1 MAHQAA
7 TAKLLG
13 GIGVVLLAVLLASC
27 SGGDGG
33 AGPAGPAGPPGTPGI
48 GVTTAATSLQFTVD
62 RITVASPPVVEFTL
76 TNESNIRFVGLAQ
89 GQIRF
94 TLAKLVPG
102 VNGNPSAWQ
111 SYINRTETKG
121 AGAWG
126 AGGTATQ
133 ANSESNGT
141 LVNNGDGTYRYTFA
155 NNVTNITS
163 PIAVSWQP
171 ALTHRLGVQISGGTL
186 PVTNAAYDW
195 RPSDGATAGL
205 ASRDIVQTASCNECH
220 AKLALHGGGRTETEY
235 CVTCHNP
242 GTTDANSGNTVDF
255 KVMIHKIHRGEFLPS
270 VEAGGTYRIWGN
282 SDSLHDFSHVAY
294 PQDIRNCTKCHDA
307 TDAATPQG
315 GNWETGY
322 SVEAC
327 GSCHDDVNF
336 ATGAGHT
343 SGAIVAQNG
352 ECTICHGAGFAP
364 SAAEAHVIPGKVAGA
379 KYRLNIISV
388 ANAGPG
394 QFPVITYEVTDPT
407 NANARYNIM
416 SGSDPAWTNGA
427 VSILLGW
434 NNADHH
440 NQGNGSATT
449 PASAVSLNGRA
460 ASTGNNAAPT
470 ANADGTFTVTSLR
483 AIPASEAGSGVAG
496 MTARV
501 GADHDGDGSF
511 TDRVPVKSV
520 VKYFAITDAT
530 PVARRSVV
538 DIVNNC
544 DDCHDQ
550 LTLHGESRTDEPQLC
565 VICHNAN
572 NTDIARRP
580 ADPTTTVD
588 GLKEQTIDMKVM
600 IHAIHAAGK
609 RENPYVVYGFGSSV
623 NDFSHVGFPGILN
636 NCSACHKPN
645 TFVLPLKDGVLGTT
659 VDSGAS
665 RTDHGDDTN
674 VTPTTA
680 VCSACHDSDLAKTHM
695 IQNGGAFTMSG
706 DPGSYNETCA
716 VCHGPGRTA
725 DVAEVHAIAP

>member
-1 MAHQAA
+1 
-7 TAKLLG
+7 
-13 GIGVVLLAVLLASC
+13 
-27 SGGDGG
+27 
-33 AGPAGPAGPPGTPGI
+33 
-48 GVTTAATSLQFTVD
+48 
-62 RITVASPPVVEFTL
+62 
-76 TNESNIRFVGLAQ
+76 
-89 GQIRF
+89 
-94 TLAKLVPG
+94 
-102 VNGNPSAWQ
+102 
-111 SYINRTETKG
+111 
-121 AGAWG
+121 
-126 AGGTATQ
+126 
-133 ANSESNGT
+133 
-141 LVNNGDGTYRYTFA
+141 
-155 NNVTNITS
+155 
-163 PIAVSWQP
+163 
-171 ALTHRLGVQISGGTL
+171 
-186 PVTNAAYDW
+186 
-195 RPSDGATAGL
+195 
-205 ASRDIVQTASCNECH
+205 
-220 AKLALHGGGRTETEY
+220 
-235 CVTCHNP
+235 
-242 GTTDANSGNTVDF
+242 
-255 KVMIHKIHRGEFLPS
+255 
-270 VEAGGTYRIWGN
+270 
-282 SDSLHDFSHVAY
+282 
-294 PQDIRNCTKCHDA
+294 
-307 TDAATPQG
+307 
-315 GNWETGY
+315 
-322 SVEAC
+322 
-327 GSCHDDVNF
+327 VNF
-336 ATGAGHT
+336 ATGEGHT

-364 SAAEAHVIPGKVAGA
+364 SAAEAHVIPDKVAAA
-379 KYRLNIISV
+379 KYKLNIISV
-388 ANAGPG
+388 ANTGPG
-394 QFPVITYEVTDPT
+394 LFPVITYEVTDPT

-416 SGSDPAWTNGA
+416 SSTDPAWTNGS

-483 AIPASEAGSGVAG
+483 AIPAGETGSGVAG

-572 NTDIARRP
+572 NTDVARRP
-580 ADPTTTVD
+580 ADPAMAVD

-609 RENPYVVYGFGSSV
+609 RENPYVVYGFGNSV
-623 NDFSHVGFPGILN
+623 HDFSGVGYPGILN

-665 RTDHGDDTN
+665 RTDHSDDTN

-680 VCSACHDSDLAKTHM
+680 VCSACHDTDLAKTHM

-725 DVAEVHAIAP
+725 DIAEVHAIAP